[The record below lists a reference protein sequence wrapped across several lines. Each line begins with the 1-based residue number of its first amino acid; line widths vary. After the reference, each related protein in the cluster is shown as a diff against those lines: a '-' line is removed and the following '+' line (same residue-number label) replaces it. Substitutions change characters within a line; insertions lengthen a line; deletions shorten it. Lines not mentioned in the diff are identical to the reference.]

1 MNYVLRESL
10 PAPQINLV
18 ALKPFWPGEFQNFS
32 PSAPSNNCSPA
43 SSVRAIA
50 TVNLNQDGRF
60 SYNLGNLKADIA

>member
-1 MNYVLRESL
+1 MFYERAYHANKFSCSETLL
-10 PAPQINLV
+10 G
-18 ALKPFWPGEFQNFS
+18 GELQNFS
-32 PSAPSNNCSPA
+32 PSAPSKNCSPA

>member
-1 MNYVLRESL
+1 MIDIN
-10 PAPQINLV
+10 NLV
-18 ALKPFWPGEFQNFS
+18 CILLAGEFQNLS
-32 PSAPSNNCSPA
+32 TPAPA